1 MADCYIAIM
10 DFGGIFY
17 PLYGVSSQFYK
28 TFKEIAEK
36 RGCIKIAA
44 EMFDVPSN
52 IADELSEKGLV
63 RKLADRL
70 EQGEKFDSQKE
81 LENLCKKRS

>member
-1 MADCYIAIM
+1 MDDCYIAIM

-17 PLYGVSSQFYK
+17 PVYGVSSQFYK

-36 RGCIKIAA
+36 RGCIKVVA
-44 EMFDVPSN
+44 EMFDVPSAL
-52 IADELSEKGLV
+52 ADELSEKGLV

-70 EQGEKFDSQKE
+70 EQGEKLNAQKE
-81 LENLCKKRS
+81 LETLCKASS